1 MPSSSCSTR
10 PATSSWRTSPSAC
23 PPRWRDSWRPYD
35 EHVFGG
41 GGSIQLARI
50 FGIRVG
56 ANPSWFFV
64 LFVLIYWLTGYFD
77 DVVPGSN
84 GQAFGLAVAAALLF
98 FISLTMH
105 ELGHAIVARRNGLGM
120 TGIVLYFFG
129 GATSYTREPESAGV
143 EFRVAAAGPAV
154 TALIVAFCFG
164 LGLVLS
170 HVGAVSDVARYRQHQ
185 TTPVY
190 ALLGWLASINLILLV
205 FNLVPAFPLDGGR
218 IARAAAWK
226 LTGDRNRAT
235 RFAGRAG
242 QGFAILLGAG
252 LGVGF
257 FILHEKDSINGLY
270 VLVLSFFLFQAA
282 RGAVISSNFSE
293 RIGGIT
299 VADVMDREPVTMPGA
314 TTALAAEDEFFLRYR
329 WPWFAVTDA
338 NGRYLGVLREERIQ
352 GAIGRGQP
360 AISAAELVEEEPERF
375 RIGRD
380 QPLETLLGRPGLAD
394 LGALMAVDAEGVL
407 CGVVTVEQIRRA
419 LTAAVP

>member
-226 LTGDRNRAT
+226 LTGDRNRGT

-242 QGFAILLGAG
+242 QGFAILMIGAG
-252 LGVGF
+252 LWWARNDT
-257 FILHEKDSINGLY
+257 LNGLY
-270 VLVLSFFLFQAA
+270 FAVLGFFLFQAA
-282 RGAVISSNFSE
+282 RGAVISSNVFE

-299 VADVMDREPVTMPGA
+299 VADVMDAEPVTMPGA

-329 WPWFAVTDA
+329 WPWFAVVDDR
-338 NGRYLGVLREERIQ
+338 GRYLGILREERIQ
-352 GAIGRGQP
+352 QAISQGQP
-360 AISAAELVEEEPERF
+360 AVGVAELLEDESDRF

-380 QPLETLLGRPGLAD
+380 QPLEALLGRPGLRD

-419 LTAAVP
+419 LTAAAPSGL